1 MTGKIGPLKGDQIH
15 ALWPRWPAP
24 WDLAGTLSLS
34 STPDGGKIQVKGKI
48 GEAACDLTGDLDTKV
63 KPAVFKLDLD
73 LKGLT
78 TAQLQE
84 LQDLKAQQ
92 IQGLSPVNAHL
103 HLQGTGLPWN
113 PESVKTRLDLA
124 PFRYRDLKVD
134 KVRLDLSGNA
144 GSQELQAS
152 VAGNFGTVDL
162 GARGHLLPL
171 GETGQGLSGNLTV
184 QTRDFQPA
192 MLGLAKLAGSS
203 LTTCF
208 TGKFRLPPNF
218 SLAQLHLAGDL
229 KASGRLQKEPLQGL
243 DASFVLEGKKL
254 AISQAN
260 VQLAGLTASF
270 KGTLTESGVDVTF
283 SAAVSGS
290 RTLPL
295 PPGAAFAS
303 LTAEGAVRGP
313 WKAPQVNLTAQVRK
327 LSFQGVTLESAN
339 LNGTLAGWPPQ
350 SGSLQVVGSGLR
362 TPGGTFTRLNLNAGG
377 AGGRWQFQVAA
388 TSPQGAQVRGGGDR
402 RPGGQAPGPE
412 RRPALLAQ
420 PGPDASRIRPPF
432 RSASSPA
439 GKSLRLLF
447 RWTAAP

>member
-1 MTGKIGPLKGDQIH
+1 MKGEVCTPLAKLSCTLTGKIGLIKGDLIH

-24 WDLAGTLSLS
+24 WDLAGALSLS
-34 STPDGGKIQVKGKI
+34 STPEGGKIQVKGKI
-48 GEAACDLTGDLDTKV
+48 GEATCDLTGDLDTRV

-78 TAQLQE
+78 APQLQA
-84 LQDLKAQQ
+84 LQGLKAQQ

-103 HLQGTGLPWN
+103 SLQGTGLPWN

-134 KVRLDLSGNA
+134 KVQIELSGNA
-144 GSQELQAS
+144 GNQELQAS

-171 GETGQGLSGNLTV
+171 GATGQDLSGNLTL
-184 QTRDFQPA
+184 QTGDLQPA
-192 MLGLAKLAGSS
+192 MLGLANLAGSS
-203 LTTCF
+203 LTTRF
-208 TGKFRLPPNF
+208 TGKFRLPANF

-229 KASGRLQKEPLQGL
+229 KASGRVQKKPLQGL

-254 AISQAN
+254 AISRAD
-260 VQLAGLTASF
+260 VQLAGLATSF

-283 SAAVSGS
+283 SASASGS

-303 LTAEGAVRGP
+303 LAAEGAVRGP

-327 LSFQGVTLESAN
+327 FSFQDVTLESAN
-339 LNGTLAGWPPQ
+339 LNGNLAGWPPQ
-350 SGSLQVVGSGLR
+350 SGSLKVVGSGLR
-362 TPGGTFTRLNLNAGG
+362 TPGGTVTRLTLNAD
-377 AGGRWQFQVAA
+377 
-388 TSPQGAQVRGGGDR
+388 GDR
-402 RPGGQAPGPE
+402 RPVAVSGGGRFSPRSPGS
-412 RRPALLAQ
+412 RRRGPPTCQ
-420 PGPDASRIRPPF
+420 PGPWS
-432 RSASSPA
+432 
-439 GKSLRLLF
+439 
-447 RWTAAP
+447 